1 MLQMHEVNLIMRK
14 IRQTQIEGYSSKYLA
29 SNLQKCKFLKVK
41 EIYKNCFRLKD
52 PKDTW
57 QQNEIC
63 DPSQAMPGLRPTE
76 TLVVLNHLV
85 L

>member
-1 MLQMHEVNLIMRK
+1 MVINYLIFIKVKTFTFDNHLCDICMLQMHEVNLIMRK

-52 PKDTW
+52 PK
-57 QQNEIC
+57 E
-63 DPSQAMPGLRPTE
+63 TE
-76 TLVVLNHLV
+76 LN
-85 L
+85 

>member
-52 PKDTW
+52 PKDT
-57 QQNEIC
+57 
-63 DPSQAMPGLRPTE
+63 
-76 TLVVLNHLV
+76 
-85 L
+85 